1 MLIATVGQMYRKNN
15 HPGRAYQLI
24 TLPSFVNS
32 KEIIVTETTDIIQ
45 EDITITT
52 HNISCFMYV
61 DN

>member
-1 MLIATVGQMYRKNN
+1 METATVGQTYRKNN

-24 TLPSFVNS
+24 TLPSFVNT
-32 KEIIVTETTDIIQ
+32 KAMIVTETIDNIQ
-45 EDITITT
+45 EDITIIM